1 MIKIAICDEDLG
13 NRKTISD
20 LTLKSL
26 FDTIEVAFRFYE
38 NGMQI
43 IDEVLASSF
52 DADLL
57 ITDVV
62 LLGIDGIRTVGFLRK
77 FGLQTEVIFV
87 SEAIEYSMEGYRL
100 HAFAF
105 IRKPISVVEFES
117 VMRRYA
123 KEKIQQSRDYL
134 QVAIRGSFQKINL
147 KKVMY
152 FESAGRKIRAVG
164 KEENTEFYQKMDH
177 LEVQLEKNG
186 FLRIHQSYIVN
197 MLYVSF
203 ANASVIM
210 LAGGIQLPVSKRYV
224 NRTREAFRLT

>member
-1 MIKIAICDEDLG
+1 MIKIAICDEDSG

-20 LTLKSL
+20 LSLKSL
-26 FDTIEVAFRFYE
+26 FDTIEVVFLFYE

-43 IDEVLASSF
+43 IDEVLVGSF

-62 LLGIDGIRTVGFLRK
+62 LPGINGIKTVSFLRK
-77 FGLQTEVIFV
+77 FGLKTEVIFI
-87 SEAIEYSMEGYRL
+87 SEAIEYSMKGYQL

-105 IRKPISVVEFES
+105 IRKPISVMEFEA
-117 VMRRYA
+117 VMRRYVE
-123 KEKIQQSRDYL
+123 EKIQQSRDYL
-134 QVAIRGSFQKINL
+134 QVAIRGSFHKINL

-164 KEENTEFYQKMDH
+164 KEETTEFYQKMD
-177 LEVQLEKNG
+177 QLEEQLERDG

-197 MLYVSF
+197 TLYVSF

-210 LAGGIQLPVSKRYV
+210 LTGGIQLPVSKRYV
-224 NRTREAFRLT
+224 NRTKEAFRLT

>member
-1 MIKIAICDEDLG
+1 MIKIAICDENSC
-13 NRKTISD
+13 NRKTLAD
-20 LTLKSL
+20 LSLKSL

-43 IDEVLASSF
+43 IDEVLAGSF

-62 LLGIDGIRTVGFLRK
+62 LPGIDGIKTVGFLRK
-77 FGLQTEVIFV
+77 FGLKTDVIFV

-117 VMRRYA
+117 AMRRYA
-123 KEKIQQSRDYL
+123 NEKIQQSRDYL
-134 QVAIRGSFQKINL
+134 QVAIRGSFHKLNL

-177 LEVQLEKNG
+177 LEEQLEKNG

-210 LAGGIQLPVSKRYV
+210 LAGGTQLPVSKRYV

>member
-1 MIKIAICDEDLG
+1 MIKIAICDEKVC
-13 NRKTISD
+13 NRETISD
-20 LTLKSL
+20 WALKSL
-26 FDTIEVAFRFYE
+26 FDTVEVTFRFYE
-38 NGMQI
+38 NGIQI
-43 IDEVLASSF
+43 IDEVMDSSF
-52 DADLL
+52 NADLL
-57 ITDVV
+57 ITDVI
-62 LLGIDGIRTVGFLRK
+62 LPEINGIKIVDFLRK
-77 FGLQTEVIFV
+77 FGLKTEVIFV

-134 QVAIRGSFQKINL
+134 QVAIRGSLYKINL

-152 FESAGRKIRAVG
+152 FESTGRKIRAVG
-164 KEENTEFYQKMDH
+164 KEENMEFYQKMDH
-177 LEVQLEKNG
+177 LEEQLEKDG

-210 LAGGIQLPVSKRYV
+210 LTGGIQLPVSKRYV
-224 NRTREAFRLT
+224 DRTREAFRLT